1 MVQHD
6 FAPSDS
12 VCLFFGQSDTHAPT
26 FRDRKTGVEKI
37 NSHPSAGQPYG
48 SIDGK
53 GIVAL
58 LSAPA
63 AKPKES
69 ASAIIPSRL
78 ISPLARNHALQH
90 SAGRFIWSCYDI
102 DKGNRSLD
110 DVRSNF
116 EAVFPGT
123 TKLIYSSSSATADD
137 KRWRVLMP
145 MLEVS
150 GEDFQ
155 KIQKAAFALIE
166 QNGLQLDE
174 ALARCGQPVY
184 LPNVPPSKRDQDGKP
199 FFYQH
204 ALIQAAK
211 LDAKSHAGIQ
221 ACIHRADQREKAMRE
236 EANAQRLR
244 AERKRAERTERYGQ
258 NQSLIDHFNETH
270 SLEDLMLE
278 YGYEHLGGPHYASP
292 NSQSKG
298 SAVRVWDGE
307 QWSSLTSGDAEI
319 GQKGDVGTWGDAFDL
334 YVHYEHNGDFDA
346 AVRAYGAE
354 INPAKAAASEMPENG
369 MDDFDYV
376 EPKAASEAPA
386 SAPDGDDD
394 DGSWDIPD
402 PPEDAPEAAPDWPSV
417 YDMFDEAS
425 IEPRKWIYGHHYLR
439 SFVSVLASAG
449 GIGKTSLQ
457 IVEALAIVTGR
468 PLLGEE
474 VKERTNVWIVNL
486 EDPLEEIQRRVLAS
500 MRHYGINKSEV
511 EGRLFVNAGRDFSLK
526 FGIQTRDG
534 VLPNAKLVE
543 YLCKKIP
550 EKQIGCVFIDPFVGA
565 HSINENDNMAVN
577 AIVAEIRSVAD
588 ETKSAIG
595 LVHHI
600 RKGNGEDASIDSV
613 RGAGSLIGAARAA
626 RVINRMSADDAA
638 KLGIDEAEARSIFR
652 VDDGKANL
660 APPAASAVY
669 RKMEGVKIDNGEWI
683 GVCIPYT
690 LPDAFDDISG
700 KDAKAAQKI
709 VANAHTDG
717 EPLRE
722 SSQSKN
728 WVGVPIADML
738 GIDISEKKG
747 KAKVSSI
754 VKMWIKTNVLAVE
767 RITDP
772 KKARDVPVIVVGE
785 WINGDEV

>member
-1 MVQHD
+1 MSDVRFMTAPGSFFTLIDNPGEYYPGISWNEIVKLVQ
-6 FAPSDS
+6 AP
-12 VCLFFGQSDTHAPT
+12 QA
-26 FRDRKTGVEKI
+26 KEKI
-37 NSHPSAGQPYG
+37 KA
-48 SIDGK
+48 DFF
-53 GIVAL
+53 
-58 LSAPA
+58 
-63 AKPKES
+63 
-69 ASAIIPSRL
+69 IPSTYRAHDAR
-78 ISPLARNHALQH
+78 SHEAQREHGAYRALA
-90 SAGRFIWSCYDI
+90 IDI
-102 DKGNRSLD
+102 DRGNPSLE
-110 DVRSNF
+110 DVQ
-116 EAVFPGT
+116 EAVQAVCGDAGM
-123 TKLIYSSSSATADD
+123 LIYSSSGASEENRKWRAIVPLAGVLTGAEYEEVQTAFFDLLH
-137 KRWRVLMP
+137 V
-145 MLEVS
+145 
-150 GEDFQ
+150 
-155 KIQKAAFALIE
+155 
-166 QNGLQLDE
+166 NGIHPDG
-174 ALARCGQPVY
+174 ALARCGQPIY
-184 LPNVPPSKRDQDGKP
+184 LPNVPIAKRGPDLMP
-199 FFYQH
+199 LFYQH
-204 ALIQAAK
+204 RVLRGKPLRLDGDSPIMQELTRKAEQRRLAAEQA
-211 LDAKSHAGIQ
+211 
-221 ACIHRADQREKAMRE
+221 EKA
-236 EANAQRLR
+236 R
-244 AERKRAERTERYGQ
+244 AERERQRADRRQKFPDEVSPVDAF
-258 NQSLIDHFNETH
+258 NADH
-270 SLEDLMLE
+270 SIEDLLAR
-278 YGYEHLGGPHYASP
+278 YQYERHGSSQHYRSRYQTSPSYATENFGTHWVSLSGSDAAAGVGRPKSLGE
-292 NSQSKG
+292 NSYC
-298 SAVRVWDGE
+298 
-307 QWSSLTSGDAEI
+307 
-319 GQKGDVGTWGDAFDL
+319 WGDAFDL
-334 YVHYEHNGDFDA
+334 FVHYEHGSDYSA

-369 MDDFDYV
+369 MDDFDYFDP
-376 EPKAASEAPA
+376 PKSDFDDAAS
-386 SAPDGDDD
+386 DY
-394 DGSWDIPD
+394 IPD
-402 PPEDAPEAAPDWPSV
+402 PPDDAPEAAPDWPSV

-500 MRHYGINKSEV
+500 MRQYGINKSEV

-534 VLPNAKLVE
+534 VLPNTKLVE

-577 AIVAEIRSVAD
+577 AIVAEIRRVAD

-690 LPDAFDDISG
+690 LPDVWGDISG

-772 KKARDVPVIVVGE
+772 RQAREVSVIVVGE

>member
-1 MVQHD
+1 MSDVR
-6 FAPSDS
+6 FMTAPGS
-12 VCLFFGQSDTHAPT
+12 FFTLIDNPGEYYPGISWNEIVKLVKDPQA
-26 FRDRKTGVEKI
+26 KEKI
-37 NSHPSAGQPYG
+37 KA
-48 SIDGK
+48 DFF
-53 GIVAL
+53 
-58 LSAPA
+58 
-63 AKPKES
+63 
-69 ASAIIPSRL
+69 IPSTYRAHDAR
-78 ISPLARNHALQH
+78 SHEAQREHGAYRALA
-90 SAGRFIWSCYDI
+90 IDI
-102 DKGNRSLD
+102 DRGNPSLE
-110 DVRSNF
+110 DVQ
-116 EAVFPGT
+116 EAVQAVCGDAGM
-123 TKLIYSSSSATADD
+123 LIYSSSGASEENRKWRAIVPLAGVITGAEYEEVQTAFFDLLHIHGIHPD
-137 KRWRVLMP
+137 
-145 MLEVS
+145 
-150 GEDFQ
+150 G
-155 KIQKAAFALIE
+155 
-166 QNGLQLDE
+166 
-174 ALARCGQPVY
+174 ALARCGQPIY
-184 LPNVPPSKRDQDGKP
+184 LPNVPIAKRGPDLMP
-199 FFYQH
+199 LFYQH
-204 ALIQAAK
+204 RVLRGKPLRLDGDSPIMQELTRKAEQRRLAAEQA
-211 LDAKSHAGIQ
+211 
-221 ACIHRADQREKAMRE
+221 EKA
-236 EANAQRLR
+236 R
-244 AERKRAERTERYGQ
+244 AERERQRADRRQKFPDEVSPVDAF
-258 NQSLIDHFNETH
+258 NADH
-270 SLEDLMLE
+270 SIEDLLAR
-278 YGYEHLGGPHYASP
+278 YQYERHGSSQHYRSRYQTSPSYATENFGTHWVSLSGSDAAAGVGRPKSLGE
-292 NSQSKG
+292 NSYC
-298 SAVRVWDGE
+298 
-307 QWSSLTSGDAEI
+307 
-319 GQKGDVGTWGDAFDL
+319 WGDAFDL
-334 YVHYEHNGDFDA
+334 FTHYEHSGDFDA

-376 EPKAASEAPA
+376 EQPKSDFDDVAS
-386 SAPDGDDD
+386 D
-394 DGSWDIPD
+394 DIPD
-402 PPEDAPEAAPDWPSV
+402 PHDDAPEAAPDWPSV

-500 MRHYGINKSEV
+500 MRQYGISKSEV

-534 VLPNAKLVE
+534 VLPNTKLVE

-577 AIVAEIRSVAD
+577 AIVAEIRRVAD
-588 ETKSAIG
+588 DTKSAIG

-700 KDAKAAQKI
+700 KDAKAAQRI
-709 VANAHTDG
+709 VADAHTAG
-717 EPLRE
+717 ESLRE

-738 GIDISEKKG
+738 GIDITEKKG
-747 KAKVSSI
+747 KAKIASI
-754 VKMWIKTNVLAVE
+754 LKTWIKTNVLAVE

-772 KKARDVPVIVVGE
+772 RQAREVAVVVVE
-785 WINGDEV
+785 ER